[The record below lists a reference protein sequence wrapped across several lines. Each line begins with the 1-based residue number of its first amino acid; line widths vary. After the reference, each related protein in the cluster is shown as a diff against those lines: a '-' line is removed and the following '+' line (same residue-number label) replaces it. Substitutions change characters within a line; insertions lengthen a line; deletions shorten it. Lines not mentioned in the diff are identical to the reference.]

1 MSVSTIKKHRTSM
14 GFTATKPKFIPH
26 IREANKVKRLD
37 FCQQLIA
44 TNDQFNDVI
53 FTDESSFQI
62 GQHRQ
67 IVMTRIVRN
76 EKGKIISR
84 DVPQIPKLKHPLK
97 VHVWGGISRK
107 GSTQLVIFGGIMN
120 AEFYTKE
127 ILEKTLLPFIQEFF
141 PAPLSHRFWQ
151 DNDPKHT
158 SKMAKKFLETN
169 HINWF
174 KTPAESPDLNMI
186 ENVWATLKY
195 YVSKDNPRT
204 QQELADSLL
213 NNWKIHVT
221 VEKCNNYINHLQNVL
236 PKVVQ
241 VNGDY
246 SGC

>member
-1 MSVSTIKKHRTSM
+1 M

-169 HINWF
+169 A
-174 KTPAESPDLNMI
+174 KYAESWPNITRKGDAPADADD
-186 ENVWATLKY
+186 W
-195 YVSKDNPRT
+195 KDVANKFEEHFSPNPAPR
-204 QQELADSLL
+204 D
-213 NNWKIHVT
+213 
-221 VEKCNNYINHLQNVL
+221 
-236 PKVVQ
+236 
-241 VNGDY
+241 
-246 SGC
+246 